1 MQVDTAIYSLA
12 DAGDRAR
19 ELESVGFDGVFTF
32 EGPNDVFVPL
42 TLAAAATDLRVWSN
56 VAIAFPRNPIHL
68 AHTARDLQELSGGR
82 FVLGLGTQIRTH
94 IERRFGAGFDRP
106 VHRMS
111 DLIGALRAV
120 FEAWETGEPLSHEGQ
135 YYSHTLM
142 TPMFSPGP
150 SEWGPP
156 PIHVGALGPRL
167 TEMVAA
173 EADGLLVMPFTSRRF
188 FEGHTLEAVE
198 SGLARRREGLAPLE
212 LVPELII
219 CTGRDE
225 AEQAAADAGCR
236 ALLGFYGSTPA
247 YRPVLEAEG
256 RGELQPQ
263 LRDMSRAGRW
273 AEMAE
278 VIDDEVLAAIAVRGT
293 PGEVAA
299 QVAERYGPHAGRVAV
314 YMPYETSEDLLS
326 ELLDAL
332 HSIGSAP
339 GSTMGGHD

>member
-1 MQVDTAIYSLA
+1 MQVDTAIYDLA
-12 DAGDRAR
+12 GAGDRAR
-19 ELESVGFDGVFTF
+19 ELQSAGFDGVFTF
-32 EGPNDVFVPL
+32 EGPHDVFVPL
-42 TLAAAATDLRVWSN
+42 ALAAAATELRVWSN

-94 IERRFGAGFDRP
+94 IERRFGAEFDRP
-106 VHRMS
+106 VRRME
-111 DLIGALRAV
+111 DLIAALRAV
-120 FEAWETGEPLSHEGQ
+120 FGAWETGGPLTHEGP

-188 FEGHTLEAVE
+188 FESHTLAAVE
-198 SGLARRREGLAPLE
+198 RGLDRRRDRLAPLE
-212 LVPELII
+212 IVPELIV

-225 AEQAAADAGCR
+225 AELAAADAGCR
-236 ALLGFYGSTPA
+236 SLLGFYGSTPA
-247 YRPVLEAEG
+247 YRPVLEAES

-263 LRDMSRAGRW
+263 LRDLSHEGRW
-273 AEMAE
+273 EAMAGL
-278 VIDDEVLAAIAVRGT
+278 VDDDLLATIAVRGT
-293 PGEVAA
+293 PREVAA
-299 QVAERYGPHAGRVAV
+299 QIDERYGAHAERVAV
-314 YMPYETSEDLLS
+314 YMPYETPPGLLG

-332 HSIGSAP
+332 HSTGSPP
-339 GSTMGGHD
+339 GSTIVLHD